1 MNGATCRDLT
11 DAFECLC
18 KTGFSGFTCDYEGI
32 VV

>member
-1 MNGATCRDLT
+1 MNVATCRDLT
-11 DAFECLC
+11 DAFEFLC